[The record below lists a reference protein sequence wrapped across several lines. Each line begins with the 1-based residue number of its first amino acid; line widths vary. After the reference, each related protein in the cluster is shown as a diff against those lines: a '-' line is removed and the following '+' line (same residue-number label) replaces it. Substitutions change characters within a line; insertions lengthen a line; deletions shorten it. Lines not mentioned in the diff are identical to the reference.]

1 MSDDFVQHNSGS
13 AVAPPHSTT
22 TSACLL
28 RLQSA
33 ASASA
38 HSPARQ
44 EHSQSRTDELTN
56 AAVCAVSA
64 LSEHSLAL
72 AISCTNP
79 KHNLTICAD
88 LRGLTVGS
96 AMVPPIRPTHSIP
109 PQSALGAWCSAID
122 RLWLCDSRSIAC
134 STLSVWG
141 WRLCESAAKRT
152 FRYQPMRADMRA
164 VTSKKGKADS
174 PPVPF
179 RSVRLRAKLHWH
191 VSQVLREYS

>member
-1 MSDDFVQHNSGS
+1 MNYSPSTFIYRAEMSDDFVQHNSGS

-56 AAVCAVSA
+56 TAVCAVSA
-64 LSEHSLAL
+64 LSEHSLTL
-72 AISCTNP
+72 AIPCTNP

-96 AMVPPIRPTHSIP
+96 AMVPPITPTHSRRSLRWAP
-109 PQSALGAWCSAID
+109 WCSATD
-122 RLWLCDSRSIAC
+122 RSWLCDSRSIAC
-134 STLSVWG
+134 S
-141 WRLCESAAKRT
+141 
-152 FRYQPMRADMRA
+152 
-164 VTSKKGKADS
+164 
-174 PPVPF
+174 
-179 RSVRLRAKLHWH
+179 KL
-191 VSQVLREYS
+191 